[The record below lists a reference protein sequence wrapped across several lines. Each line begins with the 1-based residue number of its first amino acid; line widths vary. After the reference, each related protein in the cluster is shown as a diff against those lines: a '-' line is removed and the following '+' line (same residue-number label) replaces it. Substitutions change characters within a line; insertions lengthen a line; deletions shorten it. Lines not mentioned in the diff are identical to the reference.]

1 VGTVFLPLQ
10 NFVVYIRLVIVTD
23 CKKLGI
29 SRLEVIPK
37 GITFMPNTVKVNHL
51 LIGWKGWVQAHTSA
65 TWSSQKPV
73 FSL

>member
-51 LIGWKGWVQAHTSA
+51 LIG
-65 TWSSQKPV
+65 
-73 FSL
+73 